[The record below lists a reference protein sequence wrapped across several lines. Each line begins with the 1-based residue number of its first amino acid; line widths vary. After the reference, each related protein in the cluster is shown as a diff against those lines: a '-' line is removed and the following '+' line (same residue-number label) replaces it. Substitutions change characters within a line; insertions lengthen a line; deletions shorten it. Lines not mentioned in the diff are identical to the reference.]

1 MKNEGL
7 KALLD
12 MVGGILAFLAAFL
25 FLAEAIIKQGW
36 FEAPEIVGQ
45 VLAVVKQYGLI
56 VLIGIVGLEFVSTK
70 NFIIKLLFIVAMA
83 SDSELILPV
92 SPEWVPCVYPE
103 GIDFSVTV

>member
-45 VLAVVKQYGLI
+45 ILAVVKQYGLI

-83 SDSELILPV
+83 AVVIFQFFPGTWDSLVEKASGV
-92 SPEWVPCVYPE
+92 V
-103 GIDFSVTV
+103 GK

>member
-25 FLAEAIIKQGW
+25 FLAEAIIEQGW
-36 FEAPEIVGQ
+36 FEAPEVVGQ

-56 VLIGIVGLEFVSTK
+56 VLIGIRDFATVQEKKQILLFRCANTLKAFCSAP
-70 NFIIKLLFIVAMA
+70 KLLQDIYKNYVKV
-83 SDSELILPV
+83 LIDKMV
-92 SPEWVPCVYPE
+92 
-103 GIDFSVTV
+103 